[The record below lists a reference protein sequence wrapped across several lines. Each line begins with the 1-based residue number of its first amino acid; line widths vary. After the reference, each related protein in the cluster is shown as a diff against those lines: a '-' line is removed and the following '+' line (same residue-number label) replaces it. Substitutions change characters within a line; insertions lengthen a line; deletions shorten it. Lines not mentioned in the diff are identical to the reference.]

1 MAFQDLLQLQDNLQ
15 LWIQDSCP
23 NTGKTQKTNTNF
35 LKMVQ
40 IRCYSKKNTVEKI
53 FFVTICPDFS
63 KDESW
68 KRNKLNLEDKIKE
81 QVKRKLVDNRIKKE
95 ITFKAA

>member
-1 MAFQDLLQLQDNLQ
+1 
-15 LWIQDSCP
+15 
-23 NTGKTQKTNTNF
+23 
-35 LKMVQ
+35 MVQ
-40 IRCYSKKNTVEKI
+40 IRCYSKKNMVEKI

-63 KDESW
+63 KDQSW

-95 ITFKAA
+95 RTFKAA